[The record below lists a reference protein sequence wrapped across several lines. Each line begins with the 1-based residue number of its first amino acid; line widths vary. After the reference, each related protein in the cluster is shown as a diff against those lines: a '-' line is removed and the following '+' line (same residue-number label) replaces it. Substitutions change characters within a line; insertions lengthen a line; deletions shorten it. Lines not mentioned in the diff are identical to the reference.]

1 MNTKFIATTLSLPS
15 VTRLTRNKNTF
26 RRIDPTVPELSAQ
39 VAWSK
44 KIQSGVAATPKNALG
59 LLSKKALAVTLVG
72 LNLILFGAYLVG
84 VNTYTTSGYNI
95 KKLQT
100 AISNE
105 NERTKQLN
113 VKLSETN
120 SLLGMKESFSE
131 LKFVPVNDA
140 TFLDTKHLSSR

>member
-1 MNTKFIATTLSLPS
+1 MNTKFISTTLSLPS

-26 RRIDPTVPELSAQ
+26 RRTDPTVPEFSAQ

-44 KIQSGVAATPKNALG
+44 KIQSGVSVSSKSEFSFLG
-59 LLSKKALAVTLVG
+59 KKVLAVSLVG
-72 LNLILFGAYLVG
+72 LNLALFGAYLVG
-84 VNTYTTSGYNI
+84 VNTYATSGYQI

-100 AISNE
+100 TISSE

-120 SLLGMKESFSE
+120 SILGMKESFSE

-140 TFLDTKHLSSR
+140 TFLDTKQLSSR